1 MIKRKNGRIYL
12 LMNETVRMVNGIKW
26 MQLNAL
32 RLIVDV
38 YYKRLLIDGV
48 LC

>member
-12 LMNETVRMVNGIKW
+12 LMNETVRIVNGIKW

-32 RLIVDV
+32 GLIVDV

>member
-12 LMNETVRMVNGIKW
+12 LMNETVRIVNGIKW
-26 MQLNAL
+26 MLLNTL
-32 RLIVDV
+32 GLIVDV

>member
-12 LMNETVRMVNGIKW
+12 LMNETVRIVNGIKW

-32 RLIVDV
+32 
-38 YYKRLLIDGV
+38 G
-48 LC
+48 